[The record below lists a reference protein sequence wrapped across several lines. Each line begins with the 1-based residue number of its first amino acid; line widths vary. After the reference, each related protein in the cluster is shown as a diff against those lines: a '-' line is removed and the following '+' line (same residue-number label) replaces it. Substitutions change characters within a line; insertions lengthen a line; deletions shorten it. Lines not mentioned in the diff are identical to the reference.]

1 MAKVIFY
8 TKEVCSLCDDA
19 AALLSMFQQQYSFE
33 IEVRDIYTKDEWL
46 AEYQLLIPVV
56 SMNGKEINCEEMSYR
71 SEEHTSE
78 LQSRGHLVCRLLLEK
93 KKKKELRLSR
103 K

>member
-56 SMNGKEINCEEMSYR
+56 SMNGKEINCEEMSY
-71 SEEHTSE
+71 EK
-78 LQSRGHLVCRLLLEK
+78 LEAAL
-93 KKKKELRLSR
+93 KEYTA
-103 K
+103 